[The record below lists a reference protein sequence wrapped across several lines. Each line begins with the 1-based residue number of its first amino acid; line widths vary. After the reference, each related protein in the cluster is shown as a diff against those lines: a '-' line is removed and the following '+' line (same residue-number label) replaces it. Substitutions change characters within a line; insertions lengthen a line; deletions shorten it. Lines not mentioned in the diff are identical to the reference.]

1 MLFLKI
7 SDSDFAAQARFAAGN
22 VGRAAQVG
30 AMSAQEK
37 FNRFVEGSEGD
48 GSTRSRQAPLDESKK
63 DFWDDF
69 SSLADQR
76 HGTGAKY
83 SSIGTSAMGKAPG
96 KNAGAATGKKSND
109 DEWDDW

>member
-1 MLFLKI
+1 
-7 SDSDFAAQARFAAGN
+7 
-22 VGRAAQVG
+22 
-30 AMSAQEK
+30 MSAQER
-37 FNRFVEGSEGD
+37 FNRFVEGPEGD
-48 GSTRSRQAPLDESKK
+48 GSGSGSRSHQAPLDETKK

-96 KNAGAATGKKSND
+96 KTTAPAAATSKKD